1 MKASYGWIRALVP
14 DLKASA
20 EELAERFTKAGLEVE
35 GLSEYGEGTGSLVL
49 AEVKSIEPHPKR
61 EKLRLV
67 TVDRGGDT
75 QRVVCGAPNVPEPGG
90 MVALAPLGATLPAV
104 GMTLTPREIGG
115 IVSEGMLCSEREL
128 GLTSGGKAEGDDP
141 GILVFPPGFAKPGTP
156 LREAIPAVHDVIFDI
171 NVTPNRPDALGHIGL
186 AREAA
191 VLFGLR
197 FDPPAPDAPK
207 RVAQG
212 KIGDH
217 AKVTIEDTER
227 CPHYGAA
234 MVSEIEVGPSPLWLR
249 YRLESLGIRSISN
262 VVDIT
267 NLILLEFGHP
277 MHAFDLDLV
286 RGGTIVVRRALENEA
301 LTTLDGVERKLSTDD
316 LVIADGEGPVALGGV
331 MGGAN
336 SEIQP
341 ATTRVLLE
349 CAYFDPRGIRRTGRR
364 HGIHTE
370 SSHRFERGVD
380 PQDIPDVLAHAAS
393 LLTKLAGGAAISGT
407 LLAGV
412 PFAQREGIRLRQSRM
427 TALLG
432 AVIPFAEATKIL
444 EGLGFKVIAAG
455 DWEDPTAE
463 VIPPSHRPDIAGEA
477 DLIEEVVR
485 VVGLGVIPTTLPAI
499 RPQPPRDT
507 LVLEN
512 RVRRAAVEVGL
523 SEAITYGFV
532 SPKDLAALG
541 APKAAVELKNPLT
554 EDRSVMRTS
563 LLPGLLEALRRA
575 RRHGVRDVRLFTVG
589 NRFLDAHP
597 NLQASAAI
605 ERSLGFT
612 SEPLPDEV
620 PSFAAVIAGDRRSVL
635 HKPVE
640 VDVYDAKGVAVDVVE
655 RVLHKA
661 ASVAHQPANARAPY
675 LHPRGAGEL
684 RVDGKVVGCFGPLH
698 PDVVE
703 AFDLDGGCVV
713 VEIDLRALDEIGEQP
728 ARFRPI
734 PMLPASSRD
743 IALVVSDE
751 VEAGSVGDA
760 IREAA
765 GSLCESVE
773 LFDLFRGGS
782 IPEGQRSLAFHVV
795 YRDPRAV
802 TDPDAAKTLTDAEV
816 DTRHAGVV
824 NAVKERFG
832 AVLRA

>member
-14 DLKASA
+14 DLKATPG
-20 EELAERFTKAGLEVE
+20 ELAERFTKAGLEVE
-35 GLSEYGEGTGSLVL
+35 GLSEYGEGTGPLVL
-49 AEVKSIEPHPKR
+49 AEVKAIEPHPTR
-61 EKLRLV
+61 DKLRLV

-75 QRVVCGAPNVPEPGG
+75 QRVVCGAPNVPAPGG

-104 GMTLTPREIGG
+104 GMTLTAREIGG

-128 GLTSGGKAEGDDP
+128 GLSSGGKGEGDDP
-141 GILVFPPGFAKPGTP
+141 GILVFPAGFAKPGTP
-156 LREAIPAVHDVIFDI
+156 LREAVPAVHDFIFEI

-191 VLFGLR
+191 VLFGLP
-197 FDPPAPDAPK
+197 FDPPQPDAPK
-207 RVAQG
+207 RVASG
-212 KIGDH
+212 KIADH
-217 AKVTIEDTER
+217 ASVKVEDTER

-234 MVSEIEVGPSPLWLR
+234 MVTGVEVGPSPLWLR

-262 VVDIT
+262 VVDVT

-286 RGGTIVVRRALENEA
+286 RGATISVRRATEGEVLS
-301 LTTLDGVERKLSTDD
+301 TLDGVERKLTADD

-349 CAYFDPRGIRRTGRR
+349 CAYFEPRGVRRTGRR

-380 PQDIPDVLAHAAS
+380 PNDIPDVLAHAAS
-393 LLTKLAGGAAISGT
+393 LLTALAGGTAIPGT
-407 LLAGV
+407 ILEGV
-412 PFAQREGIRLRQSRM
+412 PFKERAEIRLRQSRM
-427 TALLG
+427 TTLLG
-432 AVIPFAEATKIL
+432 AVIPFAEASKIL

-455 DWEDPTAE
+455 DWEDPTAA
-463 VIPPSHRPDIAGEA
+463 VVPPSHRPDIAGEA

-485 VVGLGVIPTTLPAI
+485 VVGLDVIPTQLPAI
-499 RPQPPRDT
+499 RPQAPRQT

-512 RVRRAAVEVGL
+512 QVRKTAVELGL
-523 SEAITYGFV
+523 SEAITLSFV

-541 APKAAVELKNPLT
+541 APKAAVELRNPLS
-554 EDRSVMRTS
+554 EERSVMRTN

-575 RRHGVRDVRLFTVG
+575 RRHGVRDVRLFNVG
-589 NRFLDAHP
+589 RVFLDAHP
-597 NLQASAAI
+597 NLAVGAAI
-605 ERSLGFT
+605 ERSLGLV

-620 PSFAAVIAGDRRSVL
+620 PFFAAVIAGDRHGVL
-635 HKPVE
+635 EKAVE
-640 VDVYDAKGVAVDVVE
+640 VDVYDAKGIALELVE
-655 RVLHKA
+655 RVMRRSA
-661 ASVAHQPANARAPY
+661 TVAHQAAAKRAPY
-675 LHPRGAGEL
+675 LHPRGAGE
-684 RVDGKVVGCFGPLH
+684 VSIEGKVVGCFGPLH

-703 AFDLDGGCVV
+703 AFDLDGGCLV
-713 VEIDLRALDEIGEQP
+713 VELDLRALAEIGVSP
-728 ARFRPI
+728 ARFKAI
-734 PMLPASSRD
+734 PMLPAATRD
-743 IALVVSDE
+743 IALVVSED
-751 VEAGSVGDA
+751 VEAGAVGAA

-765 GSLCESVE
+765 GALCESVE

-782 IPEGQRSLAFHVV
+782 IAEGQRSLAFHVV

-802 TDPDAAKTLTDAEV
+802 TEPEAAKTLTDAEV
-816 DTRHAGVV
+816 DARHSGVV
-824 NAVKERFG
+824 SAVKERFG
-832 AVLRA
+832 AVLRG